1 MIKMVSYAGNR
12 EDVML
17 RRLFPEETSGFYVD
31 VGAGHPLQ
39 FSVTKHFYDRGWRG
53 INVEPAPR
61 QFAELEKDRTE
72 DVNLNVALA
81 AAEGTVTFY
90 EFPPEYAGWATASKE
105 EATRHLTED
114 GVSFTE
120 RQVPVTTLAVVCQKY
135 VIGEIDFLSV
145 DVEGLEQ
152 QVLQGADFSRWR
164 PRVCVIEATVPAT
177 NIPTHDRWE
186 HLLLDADYKFA
197 YFDGL
202 NRFYVRAEDPA
213 LLDRFDT
220 PVSCLDE
227 YEPYEYL
234 WQMKYYS
241 RQLAAS
247 RVLRE
252 ESDQAAAAAAAAQH
266 ELRAQLLQMQASL
279 EEALATPVHRT
290 GDPGPLAIA
299 VARRLSAAAQRV
311 PRIAG
316 TARIAL
322 RLAMRAKRRFLTPG

>member
-17 RRLFPEETSGFYVD
+17 RRLFPEESSGFYVD

-72 DVNLNVALA
+72 DVNLNVALSDT
-81 AAEGTVTFY
+81 EGTVTFY
-90 EFPPEYAGWATASKE
+90 EFPPEYSGWATASKE
-105 EATRHLTED
+105 EAMRHLEED

-120 RQVPVTTLAVVCQKY
+120 RRVPVTTLAAVCEEH
-135 VIGEIDFLSV
+135 VTREIDFLSI

-152 QVLQGADFSRWR
+152 QVLQGADFTRWR

-177 NIPTHDRWE
+177 NIPTHDQWE
-186 HLLLDADYKFA
+186 KLLLDADYKFA

-202 NRFYVRAEDPA
+202 NRFYVRSEGPE
-213 LLDRFDT
+213 LLAKFDT

-234 WQMKYYS
+234 WQMKYYA

-252 ESDQAAAAAAAAQH
+252 ESDEAAAAAIASQN
-266 ELRAQLLQMQASL
+266 ELRARLQQMQDRL
-279 EEALATPVHRT
+279 DEALATPVHRV

-299 VARRLSAAAQRV
+299 VARRLSGAAQRL
-311 PRIAG
+311 PRTAD

-322 RLAMRAKRRFLTPG
+322 RLAMKAKRRFLTRG

>member
-1 MIKMVSYAGNR
+1 MVSYAGNR

-17 RRLFPEETSGFYVD
+17 RRLFPEGTSGFYID

-61 QFAELEKDRTE
+61 QFAELNKDRTE
-72 DVNLNVALA
+72 DLNLNVALSD
-81 AAEGTVTFY
+81 AEGTVAFY
-90 EFPPEYAGWATASKE
+90 EFPPEYAGWATVSKE
-105 EATRHLTED
+105 EAMRHLTED

-120 RQVPVTTLAVVCQKY
+120 RRVPVTTLAAVCEKH
-135 VIGEIDFLSV
+135 VTGDIDFLSV
-145 DVEGLEQ
+145 DVEGLER
-152 QVLQGADFSRWR
+152 QVLQGADFTRWR

-177 NIPTHDRWE
+177 NIPTHDKWE

-202 NRFYVRAEDPA
+202 NRFYVRAEDPD
-213 LLDRFDT
+213 LLSKFDT

-252 ESDQAAAAAAAAQH
+252 DSDQAAAAAAAAQN
-266 ELRAQLLQMQASL
+266 ELRIQLQQMQTRL
-279 EEALATPVHRT
+279 DEALATPVHRA
-290 GDPGPLAIA
+290 GDPGPLAVA
-299 VARRLSAAAQRV
+299 VARRLSGAAQRL

-316 TARIAL
+316 TFRIAL
-322 RLAMRAKRRFLTPG
+322 RLAMKVKRKFLTPG

>member
-1 MIKMVSYAGNR
+1 MVSYAGNR

-17 RRLFPEETSGFYVD
+17 RRLFPDEESGFYID

-53 INVEPAPR
+53 INIEPAPGPFE
-61 QFAELEKDRTE
+61 QLVQDRKR
-72 DVNLNVALA
+72 DVNLNLALSDSEGVA
-81 AAEGTVTFY
+81 TFY
-90 EFPPEYAGWATASKE
+90 EFPPEYAGWSTVSRQ
-105 EATRHLTED
+105 EAERHLAED
-114 GVSFTE
+114 GVAFTE
-120 RQVPVTTLAVVCQKY
+120 CSVELTTLAAVCQKH
-135 VIGEIDFLSV
+135 VEGTIDFLSI

-177 NIPTHDRWE
+177 AIPTHHKWE
-186 HLLLDADYKFA
+186 KLLLDARYRFA

-202 NRFYVRAEDPA
+202 NRFYVREEDA
-213 LLDRFDT
+213 DLLDQFIT
-220 PVSCLDE
+220 PVSCLDD

-234 WQMKYYS
+234 WQMKFYA

-252 ESDQAAAAAAAAQH
+252 GSEAVAAAVADQCD
-266 ELRAQLLQMQASL
+266 ELTEKVKQMQARL
-279 EEALATPVHRT
+279 DEIAGAQVHRA

-299 VARRLSAAAQRV
+299 VARRLSAAALRLPRTADAARV
-311 PRIAG
+311 A
-316 TARIAL
+316 A
-322 RLAMRAKRRFLTPG
+322 RLAMRAKRRLGSSR